1 MRNRTHSLQCPL
13 HLTGIKIVH
22 RSSPRRSIPAIIIVL
37 IPVRCMPCLFGPHR
51 RNMVGLILPGS
62 MRYRRRFLAP
72 MRSRRRRRC
81 RFRSGGGPAC
91 PSSGGQRELLR
102 PRLLRSLAEPIVS
115 RDRCQPDVPVPEQI
129 LPESQAEEE
138 KQEAPYCEVD
148 ENDSRDILQA
158 TLTESNVEKREC
170 FQDSV
175 LCLVGIRRNCSKHGS
190 MSQFPEDS
198 GVALT
203 AFHVNRICI
212 RFGCE
217 AFDARILGIR
227 RGQECP
233 KSCQGLSGANETL
246 KYGTYQ
252 AKMFPRDPDKL
263 AQF

>member
-1 MRNRTHSLQCPL
+1 MRNRTHPLQCPL

-91 PSSGGQRELLR
+91 PSSGGERELLR

-138 KQEAPYCEVD
+138 KQEAPY
-148 ENDSRDILQA
+148 
-158 TLTESNVEKREC
+158 ESNVEKREC

-175 LCLVGIRRNCSKHGS
+175 LCLVGIRRK
-190 MSQFPEDS
+190 
-198 GVALT
+198 

-233 KSCQGLSGANETL
+233 KSKPKCSRETQ
-246 KYGTYQ
+246 TS
-252 AKMFPRDPDKL
+252 
-263 AQF
+263 